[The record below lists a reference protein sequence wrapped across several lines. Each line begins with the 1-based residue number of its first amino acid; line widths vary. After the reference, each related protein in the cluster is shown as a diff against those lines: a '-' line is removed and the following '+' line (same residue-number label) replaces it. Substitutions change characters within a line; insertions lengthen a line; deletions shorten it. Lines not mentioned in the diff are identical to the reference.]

1 MSENEK
7 KKLPK
12 GNYRVVI
19 KSSFKKGFM
28 EMAHAVIKGKSNK
41 EIMFSSYVC
50 HPSMANNELS
60 GPVLTLEILD
70 YLKKNFKNN
79 YYTYRFL
86 LAPETIG
93 SIAYLSK
100 FKNYLKKGYMWL

>member
-1 MSENEK
+1 
-7 KKLPK
+7 
-12 GNYRVVI
+12 
-19 KSSFKKGFM
+19 M

-100 FKNYLKKGYMWL
+100 FKNY

>member
-1 MSENEK
+1 
-7 KKLPK
+7 
-12 GNYRVVI
+12 
-19 KSSFKKGFM
+19 M

-60 GPVLTLEILD
+60 GPVMTLEILD

-79 YYTYRFL
+79 FYTYRFL

-93 SIAYLSK
+93 SIAYLNSVQK
-100 FKNYLKKGYMWL
+100 SYMALIYLVLEMKNFTVFLVEW

>member
-1 MSENEK
+1 
-7 KKLPK
+7 
-12 GNYRVVI
+12 
-19 KSSFKKGFM
+19 M

-70 YLKKNFKNN
+70 YLKKNFK
-79 YYTYRFL
+79 
-86 LAPETIG
+86 TIIIPTG
-93 SIAYLSK
+93 FYSP
-100 FKNYLKKGYMWL
+100 LKQLVL